1 MAVKVLIERKVIAQP
16 GNERQVLAIM
26 KEIRAAC
33 LDQPGYISG
42 ETLRDNDDPSTLLVM
57 STWFGQGD
65 WNTWQDSARR
75 GALVARMRPL
85 LAVPERVRILLEGI
99 SDSHSGA

>member
-16 GNERQVLAIM
+16 GNEVQVLAIM
-26 KEIRAAC
+26 KEIRARC
-33 LDQPGYISG
+33 LDQAGYISG

-65 WNTWQDSARR
+65 WKTWHDSPVRKQLMSR
-75 GALVARMRPL
+75 LRPL
-85 LAVPERVRILLEGI
+85 LARPERIRILLEGI